1 MLQKQLIP
9 LNIVQ
14 GGDTKINDFIDD
26 SFNVTENVGFIGDLT
41 AKKIDGFEQ
50 AKTIPN
56 ENFDNL
62 AKAGNDLLAI
72 GETGIYKY
80 VNNQSSMSKIVN
92 LPLISGKVDRAAGDL
107 YAEGITR
114 CCYVSYNQKFGAY
127 IVSVYEIGGAELF
140 TQKVFVGSFNNASY
154 TKLIACGDDFALVG
168 LGPLGIAGDLAL
180 YPITTVVGAGV
191 TLTGFN
197 TGNVAFVDIYWDGTR
212 VIGVHKNAASAS
224 MDAFT
229 FTWGTFT
236 LITQAGLGVR
246 GYSNPQINECDA
258 NHFYLSIVGRT
269 FGLNI
274 DLKIFKI
281 NKTTFIAATEASI
294 TLPIAVPDPAEGGQ
308 VYRICGITRNDSSW
322 IGCLIYPEVGI
333 ASFDNDMIQFKTIA
347 FDTDN
352 IPFVPSTHYG
362 FVPTSKPI
370 MVSGN
375 YVFFGVM
382 LSGNKMISCAAK
394 LRSNFDS
401 TTLSPIAV
409 FTQASYTYFDWQS
422 GDFNPSNFYPMNI
435 FQEPALK
442 VGAYTTNGGY
452 VVSIEQER
460 FQTACNEVSSR
471 LIQSGAQFNYF
482 DGIDFTEFGFIGE
495 PNVIATFSTTGGFL
509 PANTYQVCA
518 IFKKI
523 DSKGDVIRS
532 GVSAISTVTTT
543 GSTSVINA
551 SVRPC
556 LISLNGEN
564 KITNEN
570 YAFVE
575 VYIRAAGGFFRL
587 YNRTPISDT
596 SGSFTVAISSVPT
609 DTEFLYT
616 EPNIEENSVPTS
628 AVAMAVYVSR
638 LFYIPKENR
647 SQIRYTTKK
656 ASGIAFE
663 FKETF
668 RIETLDKS
676 GLIEDEFTALYEMDG
691 RLIIFKNFSIFYIY
705 GNGPAE
711 NGTNNDFGEPLSI
724 STDAGCVNQRSL
736 VEFAEGL
743 LFMSDKGIYQLDR
756 KLGTT
761 YIGAPVEQFNNLTIT
776 SAVHHEKKN
785 EVRFTSAEGT
795 TLIYNYFSK
804 QWSWA
809 TSHAFVGSCF
819 FKGILHGLDEVN
831 NVLVAESSTSK
842 KYLGNAVIQNITLPW
857 IKTAGIQG
865 FQRLYR
871 IFVLGKY
878 KTPHNVKMRIY
889 YDYEQYYSEEHIISP
904 LAASEY
910 NKTVKPAQG
919 DIESGLVTDGVYQY
933 VVDPERQKCQSF
945 KIEIIDEPLDIANN
959 SGEGYNLVNVSL
971 EVGVMRNGSRLPA
984 AKKY

>member
-14 GGDTKINDFIDD
+14 GGDTKINDFIDE

-80 VNNQSSMSKIVN
+80 QNSQAAMQKISSF
-92 LPLISGKVDRAAGDL
+92 PLVAGNVEKAVGDI
-107 YAEGITR
+107 YAEGTTR

-127 IVSVYEIGGAELF
+127 FVSVQEINGAELF
-140 TQKVFVGSFNNASY
+140 SQYIPVGNFNNASY
-154 TKLIACGDDFALVG
+154 TKLIACGDDFALIG
-168 LGPLGIAGDLAL
+168 IGPLGIAGELAL
-180 YPITTVVGAGV
+180 YPITTIIGAGAM
-191 TLTGFN
+191 LTGFT
-197 TGNVAFVDIYWDGTR
+197 TGDVAFVDIYWDGSR
-212 VIGVHKNAASAS
+212 VIGVAKNPTSINL
-224 MDAFT
+224 DAFV

-236 LITQAGLGVR
+236 LVMQAGLSVKA
-246 GYSNPQINECDA
+246 YSNPQVNECDA
-258 NHFYLSIVGRT
+258 NHFYLSIIGKTSGVA
-269 FGLNI
+269 I
-274 DLKIFKI
+274 ELKLLKI
-281 NKTTFIAATEASI
+281 NKTTFVIATENSI
-294 TLPIAVPDPAEGGQ
+294 ALPLAVPDPTEGGQ
-308 VYRICGITRNDSSW
+308 VYRICGTTRSDTSW

-333 ASFDNDMIQFKTIA
+333 ASFEFDMIQFKTIA
-347 FDTDN
+347 FDSDN
-352 IPFVPSTHYG
+352 VPFFPSSYNG
-362 FVPTSKPI
+362 FVPTAKPVLI
-370 MVSGN
+370 EGS

-382 LSGNKMISCAAK
+382 LCGNKMISCAAK
-394 LRSNFDS
+394 LRSNFDN

-409 FTQASYTYFDWQS
+409 YTQAAYTYFDWQS

-452 VVSIEQER
+452 IVSLEQER
-460 FQTACNEVSSR
+460 FKTACNEVSSR

-482 DGIDFTEFGFIGE
+482 DGIDFTELGFIGE
-495 PNVIATFSTTGGFL
+495 PSVTITTNIAGGTL

-523 DSKGDVIRS
+523 DAKGDSIRS
-532 GVSAISTVTTT
+532 GVSRIETIVTTGAT
-543 GSTSVINA
+543 STITA
-551 SVRPC
+551 TVRTC
-556 LISLNGEN
+556 VLSLYGEN
-564 KITNEN
+564 EIISNQF
-570 YAFVE
+570 AFVE
-575 VYIRAAGGFFRL
+575 IYIRAAGGFFRL
-587 YNRTPISDT
+587 YSKA
-596 SGSFTVAISSVPT
+596 AISETSSSFVQVLTSLPT

-656 ASGIAFE
+656 ASGVGFE

-819 FKGILHGLDEVN
+819 FKGVLHGLDEVN
-831 NVLVAESSTSK
+831 NALVAESSTSK

-971 EVGVMRNGSRLPA
+971 EVGVMRNGNRLPA